1 MQKARPLGTAV
12 ARTSAEV
19 EKSTSK
25 RAQTFLAAGSE
36 FPHGRVALVVL
47 ATCAVIVMLRYGAP
61 VLLPTVIAM
70 LLFYMLDPVVKA
82 LERLRVPRGLGA
94 PLVVMALVGAI
105 AMTALV
111 LWPQIESVVA
121 KIPEGAA
128 QVRTQFLRARRSPV
142 DTPLERVQAAANAVD
157 SAAAAAGGTTATT
170 PGVMKV
176 EIQQPFRVSTFLWTG
191 GVGLMVSAGQ
201 AVAVL
206 FLTIFLLYEGDL
218 FKRKLVAGMDGLGSK
233 RVTVQILND
242 IASQIGR
249 FIWVQCATS
258 ALVALATTLALWS
271 LGLESPIV
279 WGVIAGVMNIV
290 PYFGPL
296 IVSALLAIV
305 ALLQFGNL
313 VDAGTVAGVS
323 LLITTFEG
331 MFLTPHL
338 LTKAASL
345 NHVAVFLAI
354 TFFSWAWGVPGM
366 LLAVPVLMVMK
377 AITDHVDGLQDI
389 SSFLSS

>member
-1 MQKARPLGTAV
+1 
-12 ARTSAEV
+12 V

-25 RAQTFLAAGSE
+25 DPGVMIESDSESSYGRA
-36 FPHGRVALVVL
+36 ALVVL
-47 ATCAVIVMLRYGAP
+47 AICAVIVMLRYGAP
-61 VLLPTVIAM
+61 VLLPTIIAV

-82 LERLRVPRGLGA
+82 LEGVRVPRGLAA
-94 PLVVMALVGAI
+94 PLVVIGLVAALGVGGS
-105 AMTALV
+105 L
-111 LWPQIESVVA
+111 LWPQLESVVA

-128 QVRTQFLRARRSPV
+128 QVRAQFLQARRSPV
-142 DTPLERVQAAANAVD
+142 DTPLERVREAANAVD
-157 SAAAAAGGTTATT
+157 SAAAAAGGPTTTT
-170 PGVMKV
+170 PGVTKV

-191 GVGLMVSAGQ
+191 GVGLMVIAGQ
-201 AVAVL
+201 GVAVL
-206 FLTIFLLYEGDL
+206 FLTIFLLYEGDA
-218 FKRKLVAGMDGLGSK
+218 FKRKLVARMDGLGSK
-233 RVTVQILND
+233 RVTVKILND
-242 IASQIGR
+242 IAAQIGR

-258 ALVALATTLALWS
+258 ALVALITTLALWS

-296 IVSALLAIV
+296 VVTGLLAIV

-313 VDAGTVAGVS
+313 VDAATVAGVS

-338 LTKAASL
+338 LSRAAAL
-345 NHVAVFLAI
+345 NHVSVFLSI

-366 LLAVPVLMVMK
+366 LLAVPVLMVIK
-377 AITDHVDGLQDI
+377 AIADHVDGLQELG
-389 SSFLSS
+389 SFLGT